1 MTDNKKQETET
12 WSYEQEREER
22 KQRLENLKTRDGK
35 KKPIRNKV
43 KISSILLILLVIA
56 LIAGLFFWQSYQ
68 SGGRERRSV
77 AMTLNGDPVYANE
90 VNFYVSIFA
99 KMIDQRFQSG
109 VFTDANR
116 AVLAEEVPFGE
127 EGQTVR
133 DLLIQYAKE
142 QISSDYVTMKE
153 AETAGFEPS
162 SEGNDLV
169 DMILEQLNMY
179 AAQTG
184 MTVNEMLAQ
193 QYGPGNDKDE
203 LRRLVTRYVAAE
215 EFRNQKAEE
224 LEPDRDELEKIYEE
238 NKDDYDEVTFRLMS
252 FPASLED
259 YVPEEQMDEY
269 RAKIAAAD
277 PEADEEP
284 AEEAEAEGDA
294 EEEPAEEETEAE
306 EAEEAEDA
314 DAEDEGIVNITD
326 EELQQNALDRAE
338 IMAEMVSNEQLFLK
352 YQSQFAPQNIVDSV
366 RDNPDMTKTSSDKAK
381 LPEAIATYLFDP
393 ARQPEDATVIDSEQ
407 GVYFVMFLDRGR
419 NEDKAFTTRHILIM
433 VDPEA
438 EDAEQADAE
447 AKAEAERILA
457 EYQAGEQTAER
468 FGEMAN
474 LYSQDPGNQGQNGGL
489 YADIAPGSF
498 MQEYEDWSLDPARK
512 EGDVGIVK
520 TDAGYHIIYFDHLG
534 GEIWADKIAQETR
547 VDRVRDWLT
556 EMRDS
561 LEVEVK
567 KGMDVVLPTE

>member
-1 MTDNKKQETET
+1 MTDNKKQETEP

-142 QISSDYVTMKE
+142 QISNDYVTMKE

-203 LRRLVTRYVAAE
+203 LRRLVTRSSLPKSSATRKRKNSNRIATSW
-215 EFRNQKAEE
+215 K
-224 LEPDRDELEKIYEE
+224 KSTE
-238 NKDDYDEVTFRLMS
+238 NKDDYDEPPSSHEL
-252 FPASLED
+252 PASSRITSRRTDGQYGRRSRRRILR
-259 YVPEEQMDEY
+259 PMKSP
-269 RAKIAAAD
+269 RKK
-277 PEADEEP
+277 PKLKRTP
-284 AEEAEAEGDA
+284 KKKPTEEA
-294 EEEPAEEETEAE
+294 
-306 EAEEAEDA
+306 
-314 DAEDEGIVNITD
+314 
-326 EELQQNALDRAE
+326 
-338 IMAEMVSNEQLFLK
+338 
-352 YQSQFAPQNIVDSV
+352 
-366 RDNPDMTKTSSDKAK
+366 
-381 LPEAIATYLFDP
+381 
-393 ARQPEDATVIDSEQ
+393 
-407 GVYFVMFLDRGR
+407 
-419 NEDKAFTTRHILIM
+419 
-433 VDPEA
+433 
-438 EDAEQADAE
+438 
-447 AKAEAERILA
+447 
-457 EYQAGEQTAER
+457 
-468 FGEMAN
+468 
-474 LYSQDPGNQGQNGGL
+474 
-489 YADIAPGSF
+489 GS
-498 MQEYEDWSLDPARK
+498 
-512 EGDVGIVK
+512 
-520 TDAGYHIIYFDHLG
+520 
-534 GEIWADKIAQETR
+534 
-547 VDRVRDWLT
+547 
-556 EMRDS
+556 
-561 LEVEVK
+561 
-567 KGMDVVLPTE
+567 